1 MIGTN
6 WKGMKKKILAVL
18 VVCMCFTGVKAQQ
31 DARLASLMEER
42 EQLVM
47 EYQFY
52 NQQNS
57 NFWGKKSKADL
68 MHIIETLKKI
78 INKDSELIGAV
89 KAASIKKV
97 AENTVEIQRSG
108 KQVQVDQ
115 RQINDRIA
123 GLQSQIN
130 TLESQLKKRE
140 RSLQDLQTELAASDE
155 KRYGKDKVIAI
166 LAVAAFI
173 IFLYAVLLQIR
184 LGKATTKSKKKSR

>member
-1 MIGTN
+1 
-6 WKGMKKKILAVL
+6 MKKKILAVL

>member
-1 MIGTN
+1 
-6 WKGMKKKILAVL
+6 MKKKLIAMAM
-18 VVCMCFTGVKAQQ
+18 VCLCFTGVKAQQ
-31 DARLASLMEER
+31 DERLASLMEER

-68 MHIIETLKKI
+68 MAIIETLKKI
-78 INKDSELIGAV
+78 INKDSELISAV

-115 RQINDRIA
+115 RQINERIA

-140 RSLQDLQTELAASDE
+140 RTMQDIRAELAASDDR
-155 KRYGKDKVIAI
+155 RYGKDKVIAI

-184 LGKATTKSKKKSR
+184 LGKALATGKKKKSR